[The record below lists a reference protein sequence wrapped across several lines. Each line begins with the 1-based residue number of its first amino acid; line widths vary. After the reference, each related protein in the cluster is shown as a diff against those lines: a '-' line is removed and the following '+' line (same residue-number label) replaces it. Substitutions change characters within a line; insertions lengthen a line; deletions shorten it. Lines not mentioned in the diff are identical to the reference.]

1 LLVRRKY
8 MKTEAAVLAS
18 QTRLM
23 LSQAQALTS
32 GQGQDWLGNC
42 LNKHGLKPVVQD
54 WLNDPGLRMVEYSIL
69 MNFGKMLEQVFS
81 TIAAQSWAKSWRSPC
96 CSGAARAWTM

>member
-1 LLVRRKY
+1 MRRKD

-23 LSQAQALTS
+23 LSQAENLTA
-32 GQGQDWLGNC
+32 GQGQDRLGNF

-54 WLNDPGLRMVEYSIL
+54 WLNDAGLRMVEYSML
-69 MNFGKMLEQVFS
+69 MNFGKALRTLGRWILRPLSSSLTQHRAFLHS
-81 TIAAQSWAKSWRSPC
+81 AQGESP
-96 CSGAARAWTM
+96 